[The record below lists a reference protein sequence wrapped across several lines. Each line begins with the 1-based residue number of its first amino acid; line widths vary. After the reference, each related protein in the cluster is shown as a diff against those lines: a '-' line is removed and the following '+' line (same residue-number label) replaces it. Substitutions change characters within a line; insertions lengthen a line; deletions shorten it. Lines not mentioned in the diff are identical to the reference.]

1 MFATKLQCRAC
12 HAQYGLKIR
21 YACPACGGLL
31 EVVYDEAGPLDP
43 QPILQP
49 DGAFPG
55 LWKFHAM
62 LPLQNTANIVSL
74 GEGDTPLLEA
84 GRIARQW
91 ELPVELFLKAEMLNP
106 SGSFKDRPSTVAVSV
121 AKEQG
126 YDAVVVASS
135 GNASAAVASYA
146 ARAGMDCVVLIPQ
159 STDPGKIVQA
169 QSYGAKVFAV
179 EGTFS
184 DAYAMS
190 MRYAAAYGVP
200 NCTSTYVNPYT
211 VEANKTVA
219 YEIFH
224 QLRGRAPDYITV
236 PIGTGP
242 LLAGTYKGFQEL
254 QAMGLISKLPKMIG
268 VQAEQCM
275 PIVQAF
281 AKHTAVAPWR
291 APMHT
296 IAGGIADPL
305 EGYPQDGET
314 TLDIIR
320 RCGGMMVSLS
330 EEEIAEAN
338 RAVEQWVG
346 LYSEPTGAVSVGA
359 VKKLVRAQVIP
370 PQSSVVCLATGH
382 GFKFTKR
389 SFPAPKMIHG
399 LEEIKW

>member
-1 MFATKLQCRAC
+1 MYATKLVCRAC
-12 HAQYGLKIR
+12 QAQYDLNVR
-21 YACPACGGLL
+21 YACPRCGGLL
-31 EVVYDEAGPLDP
+31 EVTYDEAGLLDP
-43 QPILQP
+43 RNILQP
-49 DGAFPG
+49 DQRFPG
-55 LWKFHAM
+55 LWKFHTM
-62 LPLQNTANIVSL
+62 LPLQDPAHIVSL

-84 GRIARQW
+84 GRIVRQW

-126 YDAVVVASS
+126 YHAVVVASS

-146 ARAGMDCVVLIPQ
+146 ARAGMDCIVLIPR

-179 EGTFS
+179 DGTFS
-184 DAYAMS
+184 DAYEMS
-190 MRYAAAYGVP
+190 MQVAAEYGVP

-219 YEIFH
+219 YEIF
-224 QLRGRAPDYITV
+224 QQMQGRVPDYITV

-242 LLAGTYKGFQEL
+242 LLAGAYKGFQEL
-254 QAMGLISKLPKMIG
+254 LAMGLIRKLPKMIG

-275 PIVQAF
+275 PIVRAF
-281 AKHTAVAPWR
+281 TGHTAVAPWR

-305 EGYPQDGET
+305 EGYAQDGEA
-314 TLDIIR
+314 TLKVIR
-320 RCGGMMVSLS
+320 ACGGLMVSLS
-330 EEEIAEAN
+330 EDEIAEAN

-359 VKKLVRAQVIP
+359 VKKLVRANLIP
-370 PQSSVVCLATGH
+370 PQASIVCLLTGH

-389 SFPAPKMIHG
+389 SFPAPKTVCRFN
-399 LEEIKW
+399 EIKW